1 MNYGVW
7 SDMFVDLLLGA
18 LTVFLATSLGSLG
31 IFIFRGRK
39 VGQDDYSNIISFCAG
54 VMAFSA
60 AEMFIE
66 SRTHAGDMVVVMG
79 FLVGVIALLAVER
92 SLPHLH
98 FVLRRTKMSDS
109 KKKAA
114 LIAGTI
120 TIHNIPE
127 GLAVASAFAH
137 STPLGWLVT
146 SSIAVQDAPEGMMV
160 TAPLTCYGMNV
171 QNSFKYG
178 VFSGVVEGVAALFA
192 YALLSSL
199 VVIIPPALSFS
210 AGAMLYVVLV
220 ELLPDAFR
228 GKPWAVA
235 MFFVGGIVVAFCIA
249 SFLRF

>member
-1 MNYGVW
+1 
-7 SDMFVDLLLGA
+7 MFVDLFLGA

-31 IFIFRGRK
+31 IFLFRGREIGK
-39 VGQDDYSNIISFCAG
+39 VDYSNIISFCAG

-60 AEMFIE
+60 AEMFVE
-66 SRTHAGDMVVVMG
+66 SRTHTGDMVAVMG
-79 FLVGVIALLAVER
+79 FLVGVITLFAVER
-92 SLPHLH
+92 TLPHLH

-160 TAPLTCYGMNV
+160 AAPLACYGMNV
-171 QNSFKYG
+171 QSSFKYG
-178 VFSGVVEGVAALFA
+178 VFSGVVEGLAALFA
-192 YALLSSL
+192 YALLSSV

-220 ELLPDAFR
+220 ELLPDAFK

-235 MFFVGGIVVAFCIA
+235 LFFVGGVMVAFGIA